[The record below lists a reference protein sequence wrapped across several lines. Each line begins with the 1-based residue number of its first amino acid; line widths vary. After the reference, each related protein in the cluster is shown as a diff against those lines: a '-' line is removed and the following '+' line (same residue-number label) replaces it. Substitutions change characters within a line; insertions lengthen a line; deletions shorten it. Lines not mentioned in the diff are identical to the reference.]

1 MPEPRG
7 YSACISTRRRP
18 SPDTAPTHAKA
29 PCLYPQS
36 GLALVEAKRRGYENA
51 VMLDQLGNVAEFAT
65 ANIMIAKGGAVHTPV
80 PNGTFRSEERSVGKE
95 WASPCRS
102 RWSPSH

>member
-1 MPEPRG
+1 MPAPRG
-7 YSACISTRRRP
+7 YSACISPRRRP

-65 ANIMIAKGGAVHTPV
+65 ANIMIAKGGDVHTP
-80 PNGTFRSEERSVGKE
+80 RSEEHTSELQSLMRTSYTVYCLKKKNHE
-95 WASPCRS
+95 
-102 RWSPSH
+102 